1 MTNNPIEKLEKV
13 DNHFKTAK
21 FHSFNE
27 VEELEEQGGVY
38 CVYKDNQ
45 AIYVGISNNLQKRLK
60 EFVSESRKPLRKKKK
75 AMIHIGAFHIQKKYP
90 DSIPTDYQF
99 KYFVENDLNLY
110 SLYERYLICLYE
122 ETLLNVK

>member
-1 MTNNPIEKLEKV
+1 MTKKIIDKLEEV

-21 FHSFNE
+21 FHSFAK

-60 EFVSESRKPLRKKKK
+60 EFMSESRKPLRKKKK
-75 AMIHIGAFHIQKKYP
+75 AINKAKSKLSDLINN
-90 DSIPTDYQF
+90 DSIF
-99 KYFVENDLNLY
+99 EVVEQ
-110 SLYERYLICLYE
+110 
-122 ETLLNVK
+122 K